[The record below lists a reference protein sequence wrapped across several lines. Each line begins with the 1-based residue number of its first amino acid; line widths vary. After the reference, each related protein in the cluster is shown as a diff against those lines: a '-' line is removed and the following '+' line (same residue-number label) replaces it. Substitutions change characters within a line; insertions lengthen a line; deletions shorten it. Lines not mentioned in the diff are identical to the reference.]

1 MRPASHE
8 LMSWLKADALENMPP
23 AEVTF
28 DVSQPPGVE
37 VKGWLN
43 EAALAN
49 IEPMSVTFEVS
60 HELRFWLNDVAPLK
74 V

>member
-1 MRPASHE
+1 MTATVIDG
-8 LMSWLKADALENMPP
+8 KLEVQRQSLS
-23 AEVTF
+23 A
-28 DVSQPPGVE
+28 QPPGVE